1 MFAFWDILQFDDIYG
16 TFIDV
21 SENDKMSVRLSLSKI
36 MKLVIT

>member
-16 TFIDV
+16 AFIDV